1 MLVLSTSLTGD
12 PNVWFEITYLIAA
25 PVTLW
30 MLMQFAF
37 LAWLKPR
44 VPILFKPLAVIFIVQ
59 DVIYNA
65 VFGSLFFIERPR
77 EWLFTD
83 RLKRWHGD
91 WRVERFARVLNAL
104 DPGHV

>member
-1 MLVLSTSLTGD
+1 MR
-12 PNVWFEITYLIAA
+12 FEITYLIAA

-30 MLMQFAF
+30 MLVQFAF

-44 VPILFKPLAVIFIVQ
+44 VPILFKPLAVIFVVQ

-65 VFGSLFFIERPR
+65 VFGSLFFAERPR

-83 RLKRWHGD
+83 RLKRWSGD

-104 DPGHV
+104 DTGHV